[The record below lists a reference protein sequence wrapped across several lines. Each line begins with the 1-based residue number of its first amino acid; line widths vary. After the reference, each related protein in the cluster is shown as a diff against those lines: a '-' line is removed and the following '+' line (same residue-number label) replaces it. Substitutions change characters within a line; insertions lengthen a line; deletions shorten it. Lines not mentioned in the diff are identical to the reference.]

1 MSWQESPES
10 LTRLQP
16 PAKAKSL
23 HGPNTDTFTS
33 QSTRFGNQPTSYI
46 QVFPITNLAPV
57 SQQAYPPPYNPPTPP
72 PDDEPDAMD
81 WTPTQSLFQPAPIHS
96 ISQKA
101 QITTTT
107 SPFYGR
113 IPSAPQSQAQR
124 LRNPQNQPSFRKT
137 PAEKQ
142 QNFFNS
148 MTRRVSP
155 QQYPQNPERLH
166 NDSETS
172 FKMAPPKFFHRDDS
186 ATDTVLVSLF
196 DSAFSLKDEPPEI
209 QAARERQQQLSY
221 RPESLQGRG
230 AWARIVGIC
239 SLGAAWLLWKAAGAM
254 PSLALYFRLGALGVS
269 ATVACFA
276 LLEAT
281 GKSKAFWS
289 LSDMLLFVAELA
301 VSVFLGSMAS
311 TQDFMPDAYDTLGMI
326 LFGGMM
332 VQEMV
337 GFVSTQ
343 KHLPRQSFRMKEKRS
358 IEVSDPSATAPPL
371 LPSPKQS
378 FSDPVPPAITPPTRA
393 RAREPPVPVSPLHL
407 QLREPRMT
415 RSRSKRESFIPS
427 TSLSGLSLGTD
438 RSDYGSPSETSSIS
452 TTYDD
457 MRFHPESPVARRQLR
472 TQRGLGAF
480 GVNRR

>member
-16 PAKAKSL
+16 PAKAKTL
-23 HGPNTDTFTS
+23 HGPSTATFTS
-33 QSTRFGNQPTSYI
+33 QSNRFSNEPTSYI
-46 QVFPITNLAPV
+46 QAFPITNLAPV

-81 WTPTQSLFQPAPIHS
+81 WTPTQSSFQPAPIHS

-101 QITTTT
+101 QITSTA

-142 QNFFNS
+142 QNFFDS

-166 NDSETS
+166 NDSETN
-172 FKMAPPKFFHRDDS
+172 FEMAPPKFFPRDDS

-221 RPESLQGRG
+221 RPESWQDRG
-230 AWARIVGIC
+230 AWARIGGIC
-239 SLGAAWLLWKAAGAM
+239 SLGAAWLLWKAAGTM

-289 LSDMLLFVAELA
+289 LSDMLLFVTELA
-301 VSVFLGSMAS
+301 ASVFLVSMAS
-311 TQDFMPDAYDTLGMI
+311 TQDIMPDAYETLGMI

-337 GFVSTQ
+337 GFVSSQ
-343 KHLPRQSFRMKEKRS
+343 KHLPRQST
-358 IEVSDPSATAPPL
+358 ATAPPL

-378 FSDPVPPAITPPTRA
+378 SSDPVPPAITPPARA
-393 RAREPPVPVSPLHL
+393 RAREPPVPVSPLQL

-427 TSLSGLSLGTD
+427 TSLSGLSLGTE

-457 MRFHPESPVARRQLR
+457 MRFQPESPVARRQLR
-472 TQRGLGAF
+472 AQRGLGAF